1 MDAKKNLS
9 AVVIFR
15 WDVDKKR
22 IFSALAKK
30 RGLSPSQYLRA
41 LLDSFLSKRVGG

>member
-1 MDAKKNLS
+1 MDSKKNLS

-15 WDVDKKR
+15 WDADKKR
-22 IFSALAKK
+22 IFAELAAKL
-30 RGLSPSQYLRA
+30 GLSPSQYLRA